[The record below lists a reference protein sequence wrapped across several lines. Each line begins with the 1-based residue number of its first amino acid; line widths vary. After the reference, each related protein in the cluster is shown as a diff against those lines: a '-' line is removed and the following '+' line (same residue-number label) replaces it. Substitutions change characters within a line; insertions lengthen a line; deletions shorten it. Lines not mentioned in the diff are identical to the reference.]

1 MTDVQQVGSPP
12 KQKRKQKQKHKRKRD
27 RARKQPDKAQ
37 IKYDDKAIAEGKR
50 LVKALQ
56 SNEMKLGE
64 LADRLEPIYGDQ
76 TLACFAIE
84 IGVKVGTLNRCR
96 SVYRAYKGRDSG
108 SGASFAVRKALQ
120 GHPERDKIIKEVKPG
135 VREARTIMKDY
146 RVAQGQDP
154 DKGQEQ
160 DQAQEQDEWLERLRN
175 LEPQLRWKVIE
186 ARRFLDEA
194 KKFALDAHKKYGHL
208 KLEHLDLN
216 ILCYAVDE
224 PDKLVT
230 TLRLGG
236 QAANIVTNTLADEIE
251 CALTTPP
258 ALLPPPMFDDKATS
272 DEAASGD
279 GSLDEDTPD
288 NTTPDQTT

>member
-1 MTDVQQVGSPP
+1 MTDVQQVEPS
-12 KQKRKQKQKHKRKRD
+12 RKQTKTKTKTKKRD
-27 RARKQPDKAQ
+27 RVRKQPDKGQ

-64 LADRLEPIYGDQ
+64 LADRLEPIYGAQ
-76 TLACFAIE
+76 TLACFAKE

-216 ILCYAVDE
+216 ILLHAVDE

-251 CALTTPP
+251 CAFTTPA
-258 ALLPPPMFDDKATS
+258 ALLPAPMFDDNSTS
-272 DEAASGD
+272 DEG
-279 GSLDEDTPD
+279 TPPD
-288 NTTPDQTT
+288 NSISDRAD